1 MRTIMAGADP
11 ELLTHSEIGYVKR
24 IAQPRASGATL
35 RNFIAPGNP
44 GPPCPDSAAAAPTS
58 MPARAA
64 FAREARL
71 RRALTFEV
79 TRANAEQYENNNRKC
94 RGFWGLVSHNP
105 CEAAGSVGCTSVAC
119 YSFERWPTSRTQSC
133 NDNSAAREPLPAR
146 GQ

>member
-1 MRTIMAGADP
+1 MAGADP

-94 RGFWGLVSHNP
+94 RGFLGLVSHNP
-105 CEAAGSVGCTSVAC
+105 CELEVLDARVWLATHSNVGLLLARRVAM
-119 YSFERWPTSRTQSC
+119 TI
-133 NDNSAAREPLPAR
+133 ALRESHFLLVVNK
-146 GQ
+146 